1 MSGLFPHREH
11 TDPWFRIGRLEVTTT
26 MFVVLAV
33 TAAIIPWVITG
44 AGWTALT
51 YYNPASL
58 ARAEV
63 WRLFS
68 WPFAEGLS
76 NTLWSVIN
84 LFMLW
89 YFGTSLESQIGRKPM
104 AGLLIAIWASLT
116 ASYSVA
122 ALLFGTGASL
132 VGIGMVQFLLLLVW
146 IGEYPH
152 ARFLFNIP
160 AWVFGAV
167 ILGVQLLVMLAYSQW
182 ASLVAVLLSLG
193 FVAIAARRAGLL
205 REQSWIPGQPRT
217 PRRPKKQRVPR
228 AQTKAAERRV
238 SDQERMDA
246 LLDQINEKGL
256 HSLTPS
262 QRKELKTLSDRRR
275 QG

>member
-1 MSGLFPHREH
+1 VAVS
-11 TDPWFRIGRLEVTTT
+11 IG
-26 MFVVLAV
+26 
-33 TAAIIPWVITG
+33 PWVITG
-44 AGWTALT
+44 AGWTAAT
-51 YYNPASL
+51 YYSPGLL
-58 ARAEV
+58 ARGEV
-63 WRLFS
+63 WRLVT

-76 NTLWSVIN
+76 NTLWSVVN

-89 YFGTSLESQIGRKPM
+89 YFGTSLESEIGRKPM
-104 AGLLIAIWASLT
+104 AGLLVAIWATLT
-116 ASYSVA
+116 ASYSVT
-122 ALLFGTGASL
+122 ALLFGSSSTL
-132 VGIGMVQFLLLLVW
+132 IGIGMVQFLLLLVW
-146 IGEYPH
+146 IAEYPH

-167 ILGVQLLVMLAYSQW
+167 ILGVQLLVMLAYGQY
-182 ASLVAVLLSLG
+182 ASLVALLLSLA

-205 REQSWIPGQPRT
+205 RDFGWIPGQPRQ

-228 AQTKAAERRV
+228 AQAKAAERRA

-246 LLDQINEKGL
+246 LLDQINDQGL

-275 QG
+275 KS